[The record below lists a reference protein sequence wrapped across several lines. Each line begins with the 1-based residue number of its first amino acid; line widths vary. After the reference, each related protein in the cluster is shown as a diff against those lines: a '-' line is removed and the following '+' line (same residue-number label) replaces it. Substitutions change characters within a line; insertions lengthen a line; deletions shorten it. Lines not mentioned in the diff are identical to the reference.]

1 MEMSTPE
8 HRALESVWYLTLSK
22 LCYDTEL
29 GKSWLLFQLVWI
41 VTSTALESLLL
52 VLFFII
58 QQTVLV
64 ALYPELLLWWFKF
77 LEFYLLGFCFVP
89 DFIGLFMLSLSVVCG
104 VIGFG
109 CGDLFWILYFLEL
122 PALEMRRFGEWKGF
136 WWADFKKLSTRLVKQ
151 SGSSF
156 FLNCCCCVFFF
167 LSIMACEMNTHAQP
181 DYIAFVFWYAKF
193 LAWLSGVNR
202 DRQINHAHWEMMNDL
217 GS

>member
-8 HRALESVWYLTLSK
+8 HRVLESVWYLKLSK
-22 LCYDTEL
+22 LCYDMEL

-89 DFIGLFMLSLSVVCG
+89 DFIGLFMLSLWVVCG
-104 VIGFG
+104 VFGFG

-122 PALEMRRFGEWKGF
+122 PALETRRFGAWKGF

-151 SGSSF
+151 IGSSV
-156 FLNCCCCVFFF
+156 FLHCCCCCCCGMFIFF
-167 LSIMACEMNTHAQP
+167 SIMAREMNTHSNQTTLLLFF
-181 DYIAFVFWYAKF
+181 DTQGFWF
-193 LAWLSGVNR
+193 GC
-202 DRQINHAHWEMMNDL
+202 
-217 GS
+217 

>member
-8 HRALESVWYLTLSK
+8 HRVLESVWYLKLSK

-122 PALEMRRFGEWKGF
+122 PALEMRRFGAWKGF

-156 FLNCCCCVFFF
+156 FLHCCCCVFFF
-167 LSIMACEMNTHAQP
+167 LNIMACEMNTHGNQTTLLLFF
-181 DYIAFVFWYAKF
+181 DTQIFW
-193 LAWLSGVNR
+193 
-202 DRQINHAHWEMMNDL
+202 L
-217 GS
+217 GC